1 MKRIKWLPLVVVG
14 LYYCATPVSYE
25 RATIAPGVY
34 GHIGAS
40 GTLFAGQWV
49 STTSCNGRSYSSTT
63 PYSGALAK
71 MDAEIGYGMGEK
83 VALGARFGVGLG
95 VLSSSD
101 ASSAGVIPAVNSALF
116 LKLGTRIGDNA
127 FAYKAGIGLP
137 ALSQQLMFGIGNP
150 ERITLSIRHAI
161 LGYGDQGREQEV
173 SLWITFHRD
182 KTAVSVGVGHESEPD
197 GSYYNFITGG
207 IGWKLR

>member
-1 MKRIKWLPLVVVG
+1 MKRIKWLLLVVVG

-25 RATIAPGVY
+25 RATIEPGVY

-40 GTLFAGQWV
+40 GTLFAGKWV
-49 STTSCNGRSYSSTT
+49 STTSCYGDGFSTTT
-63 PYSGALAK
+63 PYTGALAK
-71 MDAEIGYGMGEK
+71 MDAEIGYGLGTK
-83 VALGARFGVGLG
+83 FALGIRFGVGGGLIT
-95 VLSSSD
+95 SSD
-101 ASSAGVIPAVNSALF
+101 ATAQGF
-116 LKLGTRIGDNA
+116 LPSVHGGLVAKLGTRIGTNA
-127 FAYKAGIGLP
+127 LAYKVGVGLP
-137 ALSQQLMFGIGNP
+137 MWSQQLMFGLGTQ
-150 ERITLSIRHAI
+150 EKVTLSLRHTI
-161 LGYGDQGREQEV
+161 LGQDGGWEQEV